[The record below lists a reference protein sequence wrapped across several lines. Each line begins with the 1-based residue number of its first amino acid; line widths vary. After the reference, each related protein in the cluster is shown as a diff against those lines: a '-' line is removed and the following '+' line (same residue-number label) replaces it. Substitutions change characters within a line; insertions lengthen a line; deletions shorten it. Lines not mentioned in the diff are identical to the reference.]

1 MNYKKGFSILL
12 TVLLIV
18 SNFTTS
24 VVCSA
29 EELTDSSYTV
39 ANNSYNDYMYSNKD
53 KADNNVENIEI
64 FGDVY
69 SFKEIY
75 EKAEFNFN
83 VTTAGFY
90 SFAFDYA
97 CSKKVE
103 NNPSFTFSIDG
114 EVPFLGATQIE
125 VNRYWNVDEI
135 TLDSNGNSIR
145 GEMTVN
151 EEWHTYSLKDASG
164 IVVEPYQFYLMWGSI
179 L

>member
-1 MNYKKGFSILL
+1 MGEIKVNYKKGFSILL

-18 SNFTTS
+18 SNITTS
-24 VVCSA
+24 IVCSA
-29 EELTDSSYTV
+29 EEFKDSSYNV

-97 CSKKVE
+97 CSK
-103 NNPSFTFSIDG
+103 
-114 EVPFLGATQIE
+114 
-125 VNRYWNVDEI
+125 NRAI
-135 TLDSNGNSIR
+135 KQR
-145 GEMTVN
+145 
-151 EEWHTYSLKDASG
+151 
-164 IVVEPYQFYLMWGSI
+164 
-179 L
+179 